1 MSRPPCR
8 VRLAVPPQRKEGD
21 WQAGGRMSQLTLGSR
36 RGTIF
41 VRASAR
47 RGESRDVG
55 RVPSAASFSLGRV
68 GARANSRQPES
79 VAKVGT
85 GQFPAKSVKERI
97 PPLPLDA
104 ADRGAR
110 LRVPSRKRRVS
121 SVDPRP
127 AGLSPPKASRGA
139 RRHRTTHT
147 TGQLAAELHPVVSG
161 TRREQMPGCAN
172 GVSPS
177 LYPHPSKVASHLRR
191 PRPRG
196 VGGRVWAVQPLTA
209 TRARP
214 LD

>member
-1 MSRPPCR
+1 
-8 VRLAVPPQRKEGD
+8 
-21 WQAGGRMSQLTLGSR
+21 MSQLTLGSR

-79 VAKVGT
+79 VAKAGN
-85 GQFPAKSVKERI
+85 GPIPAKSVKERI

-127 AGLSPPKASRGA
+127 AALSPPTPAAGLVGIGQPTPRGSWPQSCTPWC
-139 RRHRTTHT
+139 R
-147 TGQLAAELHPVVSG
+147 GL
-161 TRREQMPGCAN
+161 
-172 GVSPS
+172 GVSRCRGGRTGEPES
-177 LYPHPSKVASHLRR
+177 VPAPIQVARTS
-191 PRPRG
+191 
-196 VGGRVWAVQPLTA
+196 GGRVRGGLEGECGLSNPSPRHGRGHLT
-209 TRARP
+209 RRNDGSVLARSSCRRGRR
-214 LD
+214 

>member
-1 MSRPPCR
+1 
-8 VRLAVPPQRKEGD
+8 
-21 WQAGGRMSQLTLGSR
+21 MSQLTLGSR

-47 RGESRDVG
+47 RGSQGTWGSSPFCGE
-55 RVPSAASFSLGRV
+55 FLLGRV
-68 GARANSRQPES
+68 GARANSRQPGS
-79 VAKVGT
+79 FAKAGT
-85 GQFPAKSVKERI
+85 GQIPAKSVKERI

-127 AGLSPPKASRGA
+127 ALSPPNGSRGA
-139 RRHRTTHT
+139 RRHRTT
-147 TGQLAAELHPVVSG
+147 G
-161 TRREQMPGCAN
+161 TRGSWPQSCPWCRGL
-172 GVSPS
+172 GVS
-177 LYPHPSKVASHLRR
+177 RCR
-191 PRPRG
+191 
-196 VGGRVWAVQPLTA
+196 GGRTGEPESVLAPIPVARTSRGRVRGGLGGVWAVQPLTA